1 MDNNER
7 REILKQ
13 ALAEINASL
22 LSNSQMLDK
31 ALLSLSSAGLGVSL
45 AFIDVHIQLSKRAA
59 AEGMS
64 LSELVAS
71 ILDQAT
77 DDSR

>member
-13 ALAEINASL
+13 ALVEINASL

-31 ALLSLSSAGLGVSL
+31 AILSLSSAGLGVSL
-45 AFIDVHIQLSKRAA
+45 AFIKNVVPLDKATNLYLLYLSWGR
-59 AEGMS
+59 
-64 LSELVAS
+64 L
-71 ILDQAT
+71 
-77 DDSR
+77 